1 MLVQAQRLMIRHG
14 LIVILIGL
22 LGGFFLAFNLL
33 KEIAPLPL
41 PWSIKLEI
49 PGDPAKW
56 RAVHTGNIL
65 NGFLAIIYA
74 LVLPH
79 LALTDRL
86 IRWTSVGLV
95 AVVYGNAAFYI
106 FGVMAPNRGLSV
118 AGNRFGEGDIFGF
131 LAFLPAYIV
140 AFVATIMMI
149 RAVPGPDQT

>member
-1 MLVQAQRLMIRHG
+1 M
-14 LIVILIGL
+14 
-22 LGGFFLAFNLL
+22 GGFFFTFSLL

-41 PWSIKLEI
+41 PWSIQIEI

-65 NGFLAIIYA
+65 NGLLAIIYA
-74 LVLPH
+74 LVLPY

-95 AVVYGNAAFYI
+95 AVVYGNAAFYL

-118 AGNRFGEGDIFGF
+118 AGSRFGEGDIFGF
-131 LAFLPAYIV
+131 LAFMPAYIV
-140 AFVATIMMI
+140 AFVAIIVTVMLI
-149 RAVPGPDQT
+149 RAVPGSDQT